1 MPLTEEEQRRMYN
14 DTLKCAW
21 TMTQVKERLEKGD
34 AALGNHEGRLVS
46 LEVDQKLLSGKLGW
60 IVLGMSLCFTA
71 ALHAIGWI
79 VSHFWGKS

>member
-1 MPLTEEEQRRMYN
+1 MPLTEEEERQMYN

-34 AALGNHEGRLVS
+34 EALDDHEGRLVS
-46 LEVDQKLLSGKLGW
+46 LEVDQKLLSGKLG
-60 IVLGMSLCFTA
+60 IIILGMSICFTA

-79 VSHFWGKS
+79 VSHVWKT

>member
-1 MPLTEEEQRRMYN
+1 MPLTEEEERQMYN

-34 AALGNHEGRLVS
+34 EALDDHEGRLVS
-46 LEVDQKLLSGKLGW
+46 LEVDQKLLKGKLGW

-71 ALHAIGWI
+71 ALHVIGWI
-79 VSHFWGKS
+79 MSHFWKS